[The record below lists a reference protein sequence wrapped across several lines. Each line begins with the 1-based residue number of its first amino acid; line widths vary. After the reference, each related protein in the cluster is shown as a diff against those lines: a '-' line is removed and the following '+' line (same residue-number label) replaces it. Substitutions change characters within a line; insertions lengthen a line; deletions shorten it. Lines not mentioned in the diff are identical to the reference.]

1 MSNIAWRFGP
11 CDHLREL
18 MSPTKPRLLRLE
30 GRGSWD
36 TTLPATSS
44 TGAAMTEGAVRTD
57 KQRVACSIGGALGAL
72 GALLYCL
79 HLFHILFHGWP
90 RGIIFFIKEYQPIK
104 FYMYLYELVINSK
117 KNEPFCFEVRVR
129 LSVLCICS
137 QPTLKRLML
146 VLVYLK
152 LFSD

>member
-1 MSNIAWRFGP
+1 
-11 CDHLREL
+11 

-72 GALLYCL
+72 GDFLSCL
-79 HLFHILFHGWP
+79 HLFIYCFMGGQEASNLIIRGFRGFIVLSSSFHILFHWWP
-90 RGIIFFIKEYQPIK
+90 RG
-104 FYMYLYELVINSK
+104 L
-117 KNEPFCFEVRVR
+117 
-129 LSVLCICS
+129 
-137 QPTLKRLML
+137 
-146 VLVYLK
+146 
-152 LFSD
+152 

>member
-1 MSNIAWRFGP
+1 
-11 CDHLREL
+11 

-57 KQRVACSIGGALGAL
+57 KQRVACSIGGALGAS
-72 GALLYCL
+72 GTLLYCL
-79 HLFHILFHGWP
+79 HLFIYCFMGGQEASNL
-90 RGIIFFIKEYQPIK
+90 IIFFIKEYLPIK
-104 FYMYLYELVINSK
+104 FYVYLYELAINSQ
-117 KNEPFCFEVRVR
+117 KNEPFCFKVRVR

>member
-1 MSNIAWRFGP
+1 MSNITWRFV
-11 CDHLREL
+11 HLREL

-72 GALLYCL
+72 LFCL
-79 HLFHILFHGWP
+79 HLFIYCFIGGQEASNLF
-90 RGIIFFIKEYQPIK
+90 IFFIKEYLPIK
-104 FYMYLYELVINSK
+104 FYIRSLPK
-117 KNEPFCFEVRVR
+117 EPH
-129 LSVLCICS
+129 LA
-137 QPTLKRLML
+137 
-146 VLVYLK
+146 
-152 LFSD
+152 